1 MAKSLYIAPTETKSG
16 KSLIVLGIMQ
26 LLLKDIRI
34 VGFFRPIINPPE
46 KNGKDHDIDLVLSY
60 FYIGLQYEETYAFT
74 MEEAKQMINS
84 GRQSEMME
92 TILNKYK
99 QLEEKCR
106 FVLCEGTDFAAGNEA
121 FEFDINAD
129 IMAVLG
135 SPAIV
140 VSNGFQKG
148 IDEVVSSNQLS
159 IESLEHKGVDVLGII
174 VNRVDP
180 LCREVLKK
188 TLKQAI
194 YRSDC
199 RYFAAPFGL
208 RHHPAGKKGRC
219 LSENPGIG
227 LKSFRG
233 KDHTAGE

>member
-1 MAKSLYIAPTETKSG
+1 
-16 KSLIVLGIMQ
+16 
-26 LLLKDIRI
+26 
-34 VGFFRPIINPPE
+34 
-46 KNGKDHDIDLVLSY
+46 
-60 FYIGLQYEETYAFT
+60 
-74 MEEAKQMINS
+74 
-84 GRQSEMME
+84 
-92 TILNKYK
+92 
-99 QLEEKCR
+99 
-106 FVLCEGTDFAAGNEA
+106 
-121 FEFDINAD
+121 
-129 IMAVLG
+129 MAVLG